1 MALPGG
7 AKRHP
12 SRVRHRWAILTYGL
26 GCIARAHH
34 LEGVGVPKGTS
45 PGGNRWGILSR
56 MWQLGTLDR
65 RTPGAGLLGPL
76 NATAYVAWLAVASSL
91 LSPAGSQ
98 TIGSVPW
105 VAGLAA
111 LVLFLITLGTRA
123 ILEEHCASDAWLS
136 RTVILQAVIAPIS
149 LWTLQD
155 HLQAVLLVL
164 VASQLAALRDRRI
177 SLAAL
182 ALANG
187 ALFAWLARSEP
198 LAKAMQLGLAYVA
211 FQLFAAFVS
220 RAAYVAEESRRDV
233 LRANRELQ
241 AARALVAEGARA
253 QERLRLSRELHDIAG
268 HKLTALKL
276 QLSLEMRTQ
285 GASASGTLTQ
295 CLTLADELLT
305 DIRTVVSALRQEDTI
320 DLRTALLALNPAVA
334 SVSVQFNIEP
344 GAIVADIAKAEAFLR
359 CAQEGLT
366 NALRHGGATEILI
379 TLSRNDEELVLSVE
393 DNGAGYSSPAPTAG
407 NGLRGLRERLEEFQG
422 VVSLDRR
429 TPRGCVLR
437 AVMPEPRTT
446 C

>member
-1 MALPGG
+1 
-7 AKRHP
+7 
-12 SRVRHRWAILTYGL
+12 
-26 GCIARAHH
+26 
-34 LEGVGVPKGTS
+34 
-45 PGGNRWGILSR
+45 
-56 MWQLGTLDR
+56 MWRFDTLDR

-76 NATAYVAWLAVASSL
+76 NATAYVAWLAVASTL
-91 LSPAGSQ
+91 LGTTGAQAVGSAQ
-98 TIGSVPW
+98 W

-111 LVLFLITLGTRA
+111 LLLFLIALGSRA
-123 ILEEHCASDAWLS
+123 ILEEHAASDAWLS
-136 RTVILQAVIAPIS
+136 STVILQAVIAPIS
-149 LWTLQD
+149 LWALQD

-164 VASQLAALRDRRI
+164 VASQLAALRDRR
-177 SLAAL
+177 LAMTML

-187 ALFAWLARSEP
+187 ALFIWLARSAP
-198 LAKAMQLGLAYVA
+198 LPKAMQLGLAYVA
-211 FQLFAAFVS
+211 FQLFAGFVS
-220 RAAYVAEESRRDV
+220 RAAYVAQESRRDV

-285 GASASGTLTQ
+285 VSLASGTLAQ

-305 DIRTVVSALRQEDTI
+305 DIRMVVSAFRQEDTI

-334 SVSVQFNIEP
+334 TVSVKFNVEP
-344 GAIVADIAKAEAFLR
+344 GAVVSDIAKAEALLR

-366 NALRHGGATEILI
+366 NALRHGGATEILV
-379 TLSRNDEELVLSVE
+379 TLSCNDEELVLSVE
-393 DNGAGYSSPAPTAG
+393 DNGVGYSSPPPPAG

-422 VVSLDRR
+422 VVSLERR

-437 AVMPEPRTT
+437 AVLPEPRAT

>member
-1 MALPGG
+1 MW
-7 AKRHP
+7 
-12 SRVRHRWAILTYGL
+12 SF
-26 GCIARAHH
+26 
-34 LEGVGVPKGTS
+34 GT
-45 PGGNRWGILSR
+45 P
-56 MWQLGTLDR
+56 DR

-91 LSPAGSQ
+91 LAPTGSHA
-98 TIGSVPW
+98 IGSAER

-111 LVLFLITLGTRA
+111 LILFLVALGTRA
-123 ILEEHCASDAWLS
+123 ILEEHAASDAWLRS
-136 RTVILQAVIAPIS
+136 TVILQAVIAPIS
-149 LWTLQD
+149 LWTLED

-164 VASQLAALRDRRI
+164 VACQLAALHDRR
-177 SLAAL
+177 LALAML

-187 ALFAWLARSEP
+187 ALFVWLARSQP
-198 LAKAMQLGLAYVA
+198 LPKALQLGLAYVA
-211 FQLFAAFVS
+211 FQLFAGFVS

-233 LRANRELQ
+233 LRANGELR
-241 AARALVAEGARA
+241 AARALVAEGARV

-276 QLSLEMRTQ
+276 QLSLEMRTRPS
-285 GASASGTLTQ
+285 SASGTLAQ

-305 DIRTVVSALRQEDTI
+305 DIRMVVSAFRQEDTI
-320 DLRTALLALNPAVA
+320 DLGAALLALNPAVA
-334 SVSVQFNIEP
+334 SVSVKFNVEP
-344 GAIVADIAKAEAFLR
+344 GAVVSDIAKAEALLR

-366 NALRHGGATEILI
+366 NALRHGGATEILV

-393 DNGAGYSSPAPTAG
+393 DNGAGYSPPTPPAG

-429 TPRGCVLR
+429 SPRGCILR
-437 AVMPEPRTT
+437 AVLPEPRST